1 MFVSSEVFGQS
12 DYKVKGVQVILV
24 ICYQVIGNS
33 IVCSIHETD
42 LFEFQAHLP

>member
-24 ICYQVIGNS
+24 ICYQVIGNN
-33 IVCSIHETD
+33 IVFSIHETD